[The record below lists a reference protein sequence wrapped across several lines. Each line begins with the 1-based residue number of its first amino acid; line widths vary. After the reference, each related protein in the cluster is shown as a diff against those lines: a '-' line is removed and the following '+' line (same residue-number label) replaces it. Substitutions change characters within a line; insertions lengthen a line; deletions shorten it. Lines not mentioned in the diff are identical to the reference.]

1 MNFILVIDDEESIRE
16 LLENFLTKLGYRVHV
31 AKDGREG
38 IRLLNRDCKYG
49 AVITDIGMPEINGND
64 IVRHIRNSETPH
76 TPVLAIT
83 GLGALDSQSNL
94 FDMVIQ
100 KPFNL
105 KKIQIALQSLTR

>member
-1 MNFILVIDDEESIRE
+1 MNLILVIEDEELIRE
-16 LLENFLTKLGYRVHV
+16 ILENFLAKLGYRVHV

-38 IRLLNRDCKYG
+38 IRLLNGDCKYD
-49 AVITDIGMPEINGND
+49 AVLTDIGMPGITGND
-64 IVRHIRNSETPH
+64 IVRHIRNSESPH

-83 GLGALDSQSNL
+83 GLRTLDSQSNL